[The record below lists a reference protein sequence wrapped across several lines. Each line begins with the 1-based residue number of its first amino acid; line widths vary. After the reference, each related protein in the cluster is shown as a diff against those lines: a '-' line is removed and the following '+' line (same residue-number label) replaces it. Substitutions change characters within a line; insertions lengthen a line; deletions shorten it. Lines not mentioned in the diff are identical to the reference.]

1 MKNLLLITIALIAL
15 SFSTN
20 AQTST
25 QNRRTKIVSS
35 SYVSES
41 INASNV
47 IFNCQCIIN
56 KAMTEK
62 GVKALEMSE
71 VTTILGTELFT
82 QFEKAI
88 LLFNAKRLIFKS
100 VNGKNE
106 AAEIDSVMK
115 LKYGKRFKELATYVT
130 FKYEVEK
137 IIISKA
143 TGVQCK
149 IEGAKEL
156 VSYSERV
163 SKGFV
168 NNVVYTK

>member
-1 MKNLLLITIALIAL
+1 MKNLIILISLISL
-15 SFSTN
+15 SFSVN

-47 IFNCQCIIN
+47 IFDCQCIIN
-56 KAMTEK
+56 KVMTKK
-62 GVKALEMSE
+62 GVEALKMSD
-71 VTTILGTELFT
+71 VAQILGAKRFT

-100 VNGKNE
+100 INGKNE
-106 AAEIDSVMK
+106 AAEIDNIMK

-130 FKYEVEK
+130 FKYEIEK
-137 IIISKA
+137 VIISKA

-149 IEGAKEL
+149 VKGAKEL
-156 VSYSERV
+156 ISYSERV
-163 SKGFV
+163 SKCFV